1 MEALQLRDEQDRLLI
16 TPVFILLT
24 ALLFIIVW
32 KEIKVEST
40 DTQAGNSTQESSEDS
55 KENSGFK
62 QLMLSRKVALFVIA
76 TIVYLL
82 LINILGFILD
92 SFLYLIIT
100 MIILENRNKKVLV
113 ILPLAVCLVLYL
125 IFYMALDI
133 PLPLGY
139 LKF

>member
-1 MEALQLRDEQDRLLI
+1 
-16 TPVFILLT
+16 
-24 ALLFIIVW
+24 
-32 KEIKVEST
+32 
-40 DTQAGNSTQESSEDS
+40 
-55 KENSGFK
+55 
-62 QLMLSRKVALFVIA
+62 MLSRKVTLFVIA
-76 TIVYLL
+76 TIVYLF

-113 ILPLAVCLVLYL
+113 ILPLAVCLILYL
-125 IFYMALDI
+125 IFYIALDI